1 MKCNKNRKIFI
12 RREMFEEK
20 RANILG
26 KDMVKKRRVIKY
38 RYGGILLRN
47 SIRFR
52 LLLQKNFSLFYWI
65 LSSST
70 LTLNLFLSIWNSIQL
85 FFDFIEQKT
94 SSMDADTA
102 LKRTTFEEIRVEFN
116 RNAFN
121 GRALEDYE
129 RYFWSSLSFISFL
142 CLSTHAI
149 HPKYL
154 KNTKNK

>member
-52 LLLQKNFSLFYWI
+52 LLLQKFLVI
-65 LSSST
+65 LLDSAFFCSDTEPFFVDMEFHST
-70 LTLNLFLSIWNSIQL
+70 
-85 FFDFIEQKT
+85 FF
-94 SSMDADTA
+94 
-102 LKRTTFEEIRVEFN
+102 
-116 RNAFN
+116 
-121 GRALEDYE
+121 
-129 RYFWSSLSFISFL
+129 
-142 CLSTHAI
+142 
-149 HPKYL
+149 
-154 KNTKNK
+154 